1 MLKRLTDKKKI
12 GSMTWVK
19 HEFYHQVNIYLFK
32 VKNRNSRK
40 RSEICSK
47 FIIRRHNDVVLFFF
61 FVNFEHISLF
71 FLVFLLLNLSK

>member
-19 HEFYHQVNIYLFK
+19 HEFYHQANIYLFK

-47 FIIRRHNDVVLFFF
+47 FIIRRHNYVDLVF

-71 FLVFLLLNLSK
+71 FLVFVLLNLIY